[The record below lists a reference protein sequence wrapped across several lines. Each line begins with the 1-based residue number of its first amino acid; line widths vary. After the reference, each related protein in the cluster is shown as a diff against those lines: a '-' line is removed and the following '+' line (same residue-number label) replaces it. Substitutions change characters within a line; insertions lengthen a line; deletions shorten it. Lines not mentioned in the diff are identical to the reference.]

1 MALMCKLVSTSL
13 RFTGILKCFATEVYD
28 VNIRDLKECSY
39 GMRYALADAE
49 RIDSEVTLKSQQ
61 VADSF
66 THVILDS
73 HSDDEINGKRLW
85 RAIYCKI
92 KKKLRLKQAVFNIPR
107 SYKVI

>member
-13 RFTGILKCFATEVYD
+13 RFTGILKCFAETEVYN

-66 THVILDS
+66 THVILDL

-85 RAIYCKI
+85 RASYCKI
-92 KKKLRLKQAVFNIPR
+92 KKRIKTKAGRV
-107 SYKVI
+107 